1 MNIRDEVAFHYPLR
15 YQRRLTGR
23 ELQAKVEARDAAMI
37 DALSP
42 PEYDEELELGDLD
55 VWVRAESIAHDAAEI
70 ESLQSDG
77 VICLADIKVKVAGQ
91 WIGADRAMYQ
101 VALHHMA
108 GRYEQADCV
117 ARDTVTEIAKALEP
131 LVRSGR
137 VKWEA

>member
-1 MNIRDEVAFHYPLR
+1 MSTVFSRSYP
-15 YQRRLTGR
+15 
-23 ELQAKVEARDAAMI
+23 ELQAAVDHFWDVTKREQDER
-37 DALSP
+37 
-42 PEYDEELELGDLD
+42 DEELELGDLD

-117 ARDTVTEIAKALEP
+117 ARDTVNEIAKALEP

-137 VKWEA
+137 VKWEV